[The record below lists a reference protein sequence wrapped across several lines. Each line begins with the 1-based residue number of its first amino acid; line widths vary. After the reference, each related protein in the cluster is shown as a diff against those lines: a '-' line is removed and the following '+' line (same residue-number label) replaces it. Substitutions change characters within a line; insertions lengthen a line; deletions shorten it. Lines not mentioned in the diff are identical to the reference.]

1 MDVLADLLA
10 RAHARGAVFSNRRF
24 AAPWGV
30 EFQDVFPLTFHAVL
44 GGAMW
49 VELEGEEP
57 LQLFG
62 GDLLLV
68 RTGAPYRFVHAPGAP
83 AVSMRRLLDGE
94 PEQQPQ
100 PQPPQHDG
108 PATQLLCGAYT
119 LEGSVCDSL
128 LASLPSLA
136 PIRGG
141 SVGGPLRTALGL
153 LGDEVATEEPG
164 QQTVLDRLLDLLLV
178 YSLRA
183 WFTRPEADVPGWY
196 AALEDPAAGPALR
209 AIHSDPAHQWTVAE
223 LAALAG
229 LSRAAFARR
238 FSERVGEAPLAYL
251 TRWRMSLAAGA
262 LLRPGATLAAVAQE
276 VGYGSEFALSNA
288 FRRTYGEAPGRWRR
302 AQLAEAAAAASAA
315 AHQGDGA

>member
-24 AAPWGV
+24 CAPWGV
-30 EFQDVFPLTFHAVL
+30 EFQDVFPLTFHALL
-44 GGAMW
+44 GGSMW
-49 VELEGEEP
+49 VELEGEAP
-57 LQLFG
+57 LQLFA

-68 RTGAPYRFVHAPGAP
+68 RTGEPYRFVHAPGAP
-83 AVSMRRLLDGE
+83 AVSMRRLHGVAE
-94 PEQQPQ
+94 P
-100 PQPPQHDG
+100 PPGSG
-108 PATQLLCGAYT
+108 PATRLLCGAYT

-153 LGDEVATEEPG
+153 LGDEVAAEEPG
-164 QQTVLDRLLDLLLV
+164 RQTVLDRLLDLLLV

-183 WFTRPEADVPGWY
+183 WFTRPEADAPGWY

-209 AIHSDPAHQWTVAE
+209 AIHGDPAHQWSVAE

-238 FSERVGEAPLAYL
+238 FSEQVGEAPLAYL

-302 AQLAEAAAAASAA
+302 AKLAEAAAAASAA